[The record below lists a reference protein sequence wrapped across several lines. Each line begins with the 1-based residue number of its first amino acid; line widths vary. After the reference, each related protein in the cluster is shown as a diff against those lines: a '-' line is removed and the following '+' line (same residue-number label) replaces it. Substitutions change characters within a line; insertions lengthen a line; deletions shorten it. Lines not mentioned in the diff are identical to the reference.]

1 LEQIRYQEQSQ
12 GRNGASSKA
21 PYSEQTYTPKDG
33 HIRSRIADLE
43 AEITGINEDL
53 VALKNRRDV
62 CFQEKAKLEK
72 ELGRS
77 SIQNLANGKDKAH
90 PQGTN
95 YATEDFPWSGALES
109 RMKAVF
115 GIKQFRLSQRGFV
128 LLRK

>member
-1 LEQIRYQEQSQ
+1 MEQIRHQEQSQ
-12 GRNGASSKA
+12 SRTGTSSKA
-21 PYSEQTYTPKDG
+21 PYAEQSYTPKDG

-43 AEITGINEDL
+43 AEIIGINEDL

-77 SIQNLANGKDKAH
+77 SINLSNGKDKTH

-115 GIKQFRLSQRGFV
+115 GINQFRLAQRGFV
-128 LLRK
+128 LSRK